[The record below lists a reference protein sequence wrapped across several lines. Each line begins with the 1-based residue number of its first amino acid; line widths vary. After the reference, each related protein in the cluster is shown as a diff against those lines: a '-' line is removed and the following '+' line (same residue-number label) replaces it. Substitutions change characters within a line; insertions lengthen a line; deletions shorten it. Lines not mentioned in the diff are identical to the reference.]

1 MGNEKQYTLDDIK
14 SAFMYAFM
22 FAHETDEALDEA
34 WRDMERNLLT
44 SDEYKAKYHPEVDAT
59 IRALVEEVTAH
70 RRGEGAPELSV
81 RLPEQA
87 GEVHMSD
94 VILVTIPLTQDE
106 LNRLR
111 NNIVKRD
118 AMISI
123 GFDRV
128 QLEDEIIARLVKA
141 GIGAIGAQDE

>member
-1 MGNEKQYTLDDIK
+1 
-14 SAFMYAFM
+14 
-22 FAHETDEALDEA
+22 
-34 WRDMERNLLT
+34 
-44 SDEYKAKYHPEVDAT
+44 
-59 IRALVEEVTAH
+59 
-70 RRGEGAPELSV
+70 
-81 RLPEQA
+81 
-87 GEVHMSD
+87 
-94 VILVTIPLTQDE
+94 LVTIPLTQDE